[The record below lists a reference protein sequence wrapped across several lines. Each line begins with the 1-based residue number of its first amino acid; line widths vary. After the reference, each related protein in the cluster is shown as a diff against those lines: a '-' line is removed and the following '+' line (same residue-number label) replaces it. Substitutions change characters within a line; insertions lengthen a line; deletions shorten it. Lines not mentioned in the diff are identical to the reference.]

1 MARPRPGQL
10 PTLDRRSALKVLI
23 AGAGL
28 AAVPGLAACGSG
40 GSTAADSNTVTFG
53 SNGSD
58 AKPKQAYQAVL
69 DAFAKQSGGLT
80 AKVNTQDHQAFQ
92 QNINSYLQGTP
103 DDVFTWFAGYRMQF
117 FANKKLLTPIDDVWD
132 KIGGNFPQAVKD
144 LSKNPTDGHYYFVP
158 IYNYPWGVFYR
169 KSLFQDKGYTVPKTF
184 DDFINLAKK
193 MQGDGLSP
201 FVQGFGGGESWML
214 LGTFDYL
221 NMRTN
226 GYQFHMDL
234 MHGKESWTDP
244 KVKSA
249 MDSWKRMLPYYQQ
262 GASSRKW
269 EDASSALVG
278 KTGGMMVIGMFVGQ
292 SFTTPADYD
301 DLDFFAFPEI
311 NSQYGTDAVEA
322 PMDGFL
328 LSKSPKNPDGAKK
341 LLEYLG
347 SAEAE
352 NTYLSIDQ
360 SNLAVNEK
368 ADTSKYGPLQ
378 QKAVK
383 FVADAKQLSQFGD
396 RDSDP
401 GFIQNVVEPAFA
413 QFVQSPNTSD
423 SLLTQIQSQKS
434 QYFQS

>member
-10 PTLDRRSALKVLI
+10 PTLDRRSVLKVLL

-40 GSTAADSNTVTFG
+40 GSTAADPNTVTFG

-69 DAFAKQSGGLT
+69 DAFAKQSGGLK
-80 AKVNTQDHQAFQ
+80 AKPNVQDHQAFQ

-117 FANKKLLTPIDDVWD
+117 FANKNLLSPIDDVWD
-132 KIGGNFPQAVKD
+132 KIGANFPQAVKD
-144 LSKNPTDGHYYFVP
+144 LSKNPQDGHYYFVP

-169 KSLFQDKGYTVPKTF
+169 KSLFQEKGYTVPKTF

-234 MHGKESWTDP
+234 MHGKESWSDK
-244 KVKSA
+244 KVKDV
-249 MDSWKRMLPYYQQ
+249 MDSWKRMLPYYQA
-262 GASSRKW
+262 GASSKKW
-269 EDASSALVG
+269 EDASAALVN

-292 SFTTPADYD
+292 SFTNQADYE

-328 LSKSPKNPDGAKK
+328 LSKNPKNPDGAKK

-352 NTYLSIDQ
+352 NTYLSIDS
-360 SNLAVNEK
+360 SNLAVNDK
-368 ADTSKYGPLQ
+368 ADTSKYGTLQ
-378 QKAVK
+378 KKAVQ

-413 QFVQSPNTSD
+413 QFVQNPNTSD

>member
-10 PTLDRRSALKVLI
+10 PTLDRRSVLKVLL

-40 GSTAADSNTVTFG
+40 GSAASDPNTITFG

-80 AKVNTQDHQAFQ
+80 VKPNVQDHNAFQ

-117 FANKKLLTPIDDVWD
+117 FANKGLLHPIDDVWD
-132 KIGGNFPQAVKD
+132 KIGGNFSQAVKD
-144 LSKNPTDGHYYFVP
+144 LSKSTDGHYYFVP

-169 KSLFQDKGYTVPKTF
+169 KSLFAEKGYEVPKTF
-184 DDFINLAKK
+184 DDLINLAKK

-234 MHGKESWTDP
+234 MHGKESWSDA
-244 KVKSA
+244 KVKSV
-249 MDSWKRMLPYYQQ
+249 MDSWKRILPYYTP
-262 GASSRKW
+262 GASSKKW
-269 EDASSALVG
+269 EDASAALVN

-292 SFTTPADYD
+292 SFTSQADQD

-311 NSQYGTDAVEA
+311 NSQYGTTAVEA

-328 LSKSPKNPDGAKK
+328 LSKNPKNLDGSKK
-341 LLEYLG
+341 LLEFLG
-347 SAEAE
+347 GAAAED
-352 NTYLSIDQ
+352 TYLSIDS
-360 SNLAVNEK
+360 SNLAVNDK
-368 ADTSKYGPLQ
+368 ADTSKYGALQ
-378 QKAVK
+378 KKAVQ
-383 FVADAKQLSQFGD
+383 FIADAKDLSQFAD